1 MTHLIEP
8 KRPIPMEGWGK
19 RHIRKTVPPEP
30 GEVFGS
36 LTAVERLGP
45 TSTYTRYRC
54 ACGELVV
61 RMHADVRKAV
71 RAGRSP
77 ACPEC
82 NRKLQGRLNR
92 ARVGKEEQP

>member
-1 MTHLIEP
+1 MTHLVEP

-19 RHIRKTVPPEP
+19 RHLRKTMPPEP
-30 GEVFGS
+30 GEVFGN

-54 ACGELVV
+54 ACGSEVV

-71 RAGRSP
+71 RCGRTP
-77 ACPEC
+77 ACLDC
-82 NRKLQGRLNR
+82 NNTRRGKATAAARRK
-92 ARVGKEEQP
+92 EQP